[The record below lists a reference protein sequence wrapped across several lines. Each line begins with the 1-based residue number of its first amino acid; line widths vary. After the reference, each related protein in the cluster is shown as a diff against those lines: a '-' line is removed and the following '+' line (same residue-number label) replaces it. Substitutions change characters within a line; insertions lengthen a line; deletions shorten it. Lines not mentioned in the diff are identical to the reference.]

1 MTENER
7 RLEDLMQPHSVWSS
21 VTTLTA
27 DDSDVE
33 VTEAD
38 PVLLRRVFDAYVRQ
52 IGVDAWLHRRDVVA
66 AQFERKSAELV
77 GTIDGPLLSFADT
90 IGWYLYL
97 CELAIARPHELPTYY
112 SSRVLPFLGVIG
124 SKLRYAGSVQNLDTK
139 LRETMADRRLEPD
152 GFIFEVLVALSYA
165 ECGWAVEFLPEGP
178 GRTPDL
184 SIAMHGQKLSV
195 ECKRMSSRSQYAI
208 EEESNWREHWSAA
221 ETVLRRNGQWIWL
234 DVMVH
239 VELTSLP
246 LDWLAQR
253 LEAMLPL
260 QDSDGATA
268 DETATVRA
276 RVIDRS
282 NLDADLSWS
291 SVKLAGSK
299 LRHLLG
305 GDWVQENA
313 TTSLAIDGKTS
324 TVGSVPGHFATYF
337 DSVDWASGAT
347 FSCNSDHAIER
358 KARDVKATIA
368 RAVRQVPT
376 DSPSILH
383 IAFETLEGPGVE
395 EKRMQKII
403 PSIEGMTSMS
413 LVIGIILHALGPVD
427 STGQVMVIDETASD
441 FWRES
446 TLRHLVPRMVVLP
459 AHFGEDAR
467 DGAHWN

>member
-1 MTENER
+1 M
-7 RLEDLMQPHSVWSS
+7 
-21 VTTLTA
+21 
-27 DDSDVE
+27 
-33 VTEAD
+33 
-38 PVLLRRVFDAYVRQ
+38 
-52 IGVDAWLHRRDVVA
+52 
-66 AQFERKSAELV
+66 
-77 GTIDGPLLSFADT
+77 
-90 IGWYLYL
+90 
-97 CELAIARPHELPTYY
+97 
-112 SSRVLPFLGVIG
+112 
-124 SKLRYAGSVQNLDTK
+124 
-139 LRETMADRRLEPD
+139 
-152 GFIFEVLVALSYA
+152 
-165 ECGWAVEFLPEGP
+165 
-178 GRTPDL
+178 
-184 SIAMHGQKLSV
+184 
-195 ECKRMSSRSQYAI
+195 
-208 EEESNWREHWSAA
+208 
-221 ETVLRRNGQWIWL
+221 
-234 DVMVH
+234 
-239 VELTSLP
+239 P

-260 QDSDGATA
+260 QNSDGATA

-276 RVIDRS
+276 RVIDRRDQ
-282 NLDADLSWS
+282 NADLSWS

-324 TVGSVPGHFATYF
+324 TFGSVPGHFATYF

-413 LVIGIILHALGPVD
+413 THSD
-427 STGQVMVIDETASD
+427 SNTLQKRRLTGQRCARYHHAACGTSCAGSWEIFLLSREKLEQFVI
-441 FWRES
+441 
-446 TLRHLVPRMVVLP
+446 PGYVLCIL
-459 AHFGEDAR
+459 EIL
-467 DGAHWN
+467 